1 MGGRRGVARRLGR
14 VLGYGVAGIA
24 GIVAVAAAGVGWTL
38 YASRPAL
45 DGTRP
50 VPGLEGPVSI
60 ARDSQ
65 GVPLVEAR
73 SRADLARALGF
84 LHGQER
90 FFQMDL
96 IRRASAGE
104 LSALLGPIGPV
115 VEIDKT
121 RRLHRFR
128 HRAGQIIATMDAGER
143 ALLEAYAE
151 GVNAGLDALG
161 ARPFEYALLLAS
173 PKPWTAEDSILAAFA
188 MYLDLQDGGTAGQDR
203 ARAAAQDR
211 LGPELTEFL
220 FPRGTPLDSALDGS
234 QLPEPPMP
242 ATLPVGLASAPP
254 AKAAL
259 LAPLLSPGSAFG
271 SNGWAVGG
279 GLTGTGA
286 GLLAND
292 MHLGLS
298 IPGTWYRARL
308 KMAGGTEPD
317 LDVTGAT
324 LPGTPLVVAG
334 SNGRIAWGYTNSY
347 IDTADLVVLDPV
359 EGAADQYQTPDGP
372 RALTRVTEQICPA
385 WADCQTLEVE
395 ESIWGP
401 VVGRDG
407 QGRRLSVRWTAHDPD
422 AINLHGLLG
431 LERARSVA
439 DAINIAHI
447 ARQPQQNLVVTDS
460 AGNVAWTV
468 IGAVPHR
475 FGQDGRLPTSWAD
488 GRRGWVGMVSPDQIP
503 TILNPDDQRIWT
515 ANARIVGGAAYAL
528 LGDGGYDMGARQGQ
542 IRDGLLAR
550 NQFTPKDMLAI
561 QLDDRGGVLDFWQGQ
576 MLAALGRHQDDP
588 ALAAL
593 VGPVQNWGGR
603 AVPDSVGY
611 RLVREFRQGVAQR
624 LYGAY
629 LGLTEKPSRRE
640 MARQMEAPLRRLLE
654 QRPAALVPPG
664 YADWDGLL
672 AAVLTGLA
680 GDVTQAGGLDAYTWG
695 ARNKAGIGHPLA
707 RILPPL
713 AWLTDPPDVPV
724 PGDALQPRA
733 QAPGFGASERFGVSP
748 GREKEGY
755 FHMPGSQ
762 SGNPLSPYYL
772 AGHQDWVMGNPTPFL
787 PGAARWT
794 LTLRPEN

>member
-1 MGGRRGVARRLGR
+1 LGGRQGVARRLGR
-14 VLGYGVAGIA
+14 ALGYGLAGIA
-24 GIVAVAAAGVGWTL
+24 GLVAVAAAGFTWTL
-38 YASRPAL
+38 YASRPVL
-45 DGTRP
+45 EGTRP
-50 VPGLEGPVSI
+50 IPGLKGPVSI

-73 SRADLARALGF
+73 SRGDLARALGF

-115 VEIDKT
+115 VAIDKG

-128 HRAGQIIATMDAGER
+128 HRARQIIANMDAGER

-151 GVNAGLDALG
+151 GVNAGLAALG

-173 PKPWTAEDSILAAFA
+173 PKPWQAEDSILAAFS
-188 MYLDLQDGGTAGQDR
+188 MYLDLQDDKAALDR
-203 ARAAAQDR
+203 AMAAARDR
-211 LGPELTEFL
+211 LGGELADFL
-220 FPRGTPLDSALDGS
+220 FPHGTPLDSALDGS
-234 QLPEPPMP
+234 HLPEPTIP
-242 ATLPVGLASAPP
+242 ANLPTGLAATPP

-259 LAPLLSPGSAFG
+259 LAPLLAPGPAFG
-271 SNGWAVGG
+271 SNAWAVGG

-298 IPGTWYRARL
+298 VPGTWYRARL

-359 EGAADQYQTPDGP
+359 EGTADQYQTPEGP
-372 RALTRVTEQICPA
+372 RAINRVTEQICPA
-385 WADCQTLEVE
+385 WADCQPLEVE

-401 VVGRDG
+401 VVGRDA

-422 AINLHGLLG
+422 AINLHGMLG

-439 DAINIAHI
+439 EAINIAHL
-447 ARQPQQNLVVTDS
+447 ARQPQQNLVVTDN
-460 AGNVAWTV
+460 AGNVGWTV

-488 GRRGWVGMVSPDQIP
+488 GTRGWAGMLPPDQVP

-561 QLDDRGGVLDFWQGQ
+561 QLDDRGGVLDFWQAQ
-576 MLAALGRHQDDP
+576 MLAALSRHKDDP
-588 ALAAL
+588 ALAVL
-593 VGPVQNWGGR
+593 LPKVENWGGR

-611 RLVREFRQGVAQR
+611 RLVREFRQGAAQR
-624 LYGAY
+624 LYAAY
-629 LGLTEKPSRRE
+629 LGLEGKPGRRD

-664 YADWDGLL
+664 YADWDALL
-672 AAVLTGLA
+672 SAVLSDLS
-680 GDVTQAGGLDAYTWG
+680 GDVAQAGGLDAYTWG
-695 ARNKAGIGHPLA
+695 ARNKAGVGHPLA

-713 AWLTDPPDVPV
+713 AWLTDPADVPV
-724 PGDALQPRA
+724 PGDTLLPRA

-762 SGNPLSPYYL
+762 SGNPFSPYYL
-772 AGHQDWVMGNPTPFL
+772 VGHQDWVAGNPSPFL

>member
-1 MGGRRGVARRLGR
+1 MGGKQGVARRLGR
-14 VLGYGVAGIA
+14 ALGYGLAGIA
-24 GIVAVAAAGVGWTL
+24 GLVVVAAAGVTWTL
-38 YASRPAL
+38 YAARPVL
-45 DGTRP
+45 EGTRP
-50 VPGLEGPVSI
+50 IPGLKGPVSI

-115 VEIDKT
+115 VEIDKG

-128 HRAGQIIATMDAGER
+128 HRAQQIIASMDGDER

-161 ARPFEYALLLAS
+161 TRPFEYALLLAT
-173 PKPWTAEDSILAAFA
+173 PKPWQAEDSILAAFA
-188 MYLDLQDGGTAGQDR
+188 MYLDLQDDK
-203 ARAAAQDR
+203 AAQDR
-211 LGPELTEFL
+211 ALATARNRLGGELADFL
-220 FPRGTPLDSALDGS
+220 FPHGTPLDSALDGS
-234 QLPEPPMP
+234 VLPEPPMP
-242 ATLPVGLASAPP
+242 ASLPAGLAAAPP

-259 LAPLLSPGSAFG
+259 LAPLLNPRPAFG

-298 IPGTWYRARL
+298 VPGTWYRARL

-334 SNGRIAWGYTNSY
+334 SNGRVAWGYTNSY

-359 EGAADQYQTPDGP
+359 QGADDQYQTPDGP
-372 RALTRVTEQICPA
+372 RPITKVTEQICPA
-385 WADCQTLEVE
+385 WADCQPLVVE
-395 ESIWGP
+395 ETIWGP
-401 VVGRDG
+401 VVGRDD
-407 QGRRLSVRWTAHDPD
+407 QGRRLAVRWTAHDPG

-439 DAINIAHI
+439 EAINIAHT

-488 GRRGWVGMVSPDQIP
+488 GTRGWVGMLPPDQIP

-542 IRDGLLAR
+542 IRDALMAR

-561 QLDDRGGVLDFWQGQ
+561 QLDDRGGVLDFWQAQ
-576 MLAALGRHQDDP
+576 MLAALNQHQDDP
-588 ALAAL
+588 ALAAMKAK
-593 VGPVQNWGGR
+593 VENWGGR
-603 AVPDSVGY
+603 AMPDSVGY
-611 RLVREFRQGVAQR
+611 RLVREFRSGVAQR
-624 LYGAY
+624 VYAAY
-629 LGLTEKPSRRE
+629 LGMEGKPGRRD

-654 QRPAALVPPG
+654 QRPAALLPPG
-664 YADWDGLL
+664 YADWDALIS
-672 AAVLTGLA
+672 AELTDLA
-680 GDVTQAGGLDAYTWG
+680 GDIAKAGGLETYTWG
-695 ARNKAGIGHPLA
+695 ARNNAGVGHPLA

-724 PGDALQPRA
+724 PGDTLQPRA

-772 AGHQDWVMGNPTPFL
+772 AGHQDWVAGNPSPFL

-794 LTLRPEN
+794 LTLRPEG